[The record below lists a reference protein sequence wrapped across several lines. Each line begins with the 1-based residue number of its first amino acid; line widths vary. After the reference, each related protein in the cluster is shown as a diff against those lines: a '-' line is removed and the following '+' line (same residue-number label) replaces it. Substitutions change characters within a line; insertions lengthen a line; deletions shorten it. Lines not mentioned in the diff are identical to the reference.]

1 MAQWGD
7 ELSTPS
13 VLAGLAFGAALMTLL
28 SACAPTPSRTPAQ
41 SSRAAADLLVYG
53 VSGTGEKGQLEI
65 DFGTLKIGEHSLR
78 EIRVCN
84 AGDVWFLRSDI
95 VFREP
100 AGYPANWAGIWD
112 DRYVVSGECLEWAQ
126 IMFAPTTAT
135 SFDGIIEVTGQLPRR
150 DLDEAS
156 GVWYR
161 HVSCDNDID
170 VDAVGDRWRIAV
182 RRLILLSAVHSPRPV
197 TKSRLAHQRRERI
210 FLLRLGGL

>member
-28 SACAPTPSRTPAQ
+28 SACVPTPSRTPAQ

-65 DFGTLKIGEHSLR
+65 DFGTVKIGEHSLR

-84 AGDVWFLRSDI
+84 AGDVWFHPSDI

-100 AGYPANWAGIWD
+100 AGYSANWAGMWT
-112 DRYVVSGECLEWAQ
+112 A
-126 IMFAPTTAT
+126 AT
-135 SFDGIIEVTGQLPRR
+135 SFPANASSGRISISRRPPSRPTTG
-150 DLDEAS
+150 
-156 GVWYR
+156 
-161 HVSCDNDID
+161 
-170 VDAVGDRWRIAV
+170 
-182 RRLILLSAVHSPRPV
+182 LS
-197 TKSRLAHQRRERI
+197 K
-210 FLLRLGGL
+210 